1 MKARTS
7 MLGIAALAAIFAVGA
22 ARADDE
28 VVAKLGTVEMR
39 ASEVQRL
46 VAAQDAETRA
56 QLGKSP
62 GLLARLV
69 RTEIFR
75 RALLAEA
82 KAKAWDKRSGVAEQL
97 ERAREQALIASYM
110 NEIAR
115 PPASYP
121 SEDELKAAY
130 RDLQSELRAPRQLR
144 LAQIFIADPA
154 PGTAA
159 AKRRI
164 AELARR
170 AREPSADFAA
180 LARAES
186 EHKASAGASG
196 DTGWMPETELVP
208 EIRVAIAGLEAGEI
222 AAPVRTAAGWHLVK
236 LVEVKAGAV
245 RPFGEA
251 REALVQMLR
260 ARRARDNER
269 AYLDRLAAGQSLAV
283 NEIALARLRREAQQ

>member
-1 MKARTS
+1 MKACTS
-7 MLGIAALAAIFAVGA
+7 WLGIAALGAILVVGA

-39 ASEVQRL
+39 ASEVRRL
-46 VAAQDAETRA
+46 IAAQDAETRA
-56 QLGKSP
+56 QVEKSP
-62 GLLARLV
+62 ELLARLV
-69 RTEIFR
+69 RTEVFR

-82 KAKAWDKRSGVAEQL
+82 KAKGWDKRAGVAEQL
-97 ERAREQALIASYM
+97 ERAREQALVASYM

-121 SEDELKAAY
+121 SEDELKSAY
-130 RDLQSELRAPRQLR
+130 QDLQGELRAPRQLR

-159 AKRRI
+159 AKRRM

-170 AREPSADFAA
+170 AREPGADFAA

-186 EHKASAGASG
+186 EHKASARANG
-196 DTGWMPETELVP
+196 DAGWMVETELVP
-208 EIRVAIAGLEAGEI
+208 EIRVAIAGLEGGEI
-222 AAPVRTAAGWHLVK
+222 AGPVRTAAGWHLVK

-251 REALVQMLR
+251 RETLVQILR
-260 ARRARDNER
+260 VRRARENER

-283 NEIALARLRREAQQ
+283 NEIALARLRRDAP